1 MAQLKYDKEKRMLW
15 VRDGNEVFP
24 IFTLANLNGNNT
36 RLTSEG
42 FLEVKNSNTDSWE
55 TVTDSDGQPISLMG
69 APGKDGETPVV
80 ELSEDGVLTV
90 SLGDYIQ
97 SVNIKGAKGDK
108 GDKGDPG
115 PPGDTGSLL
124 IHGGE
129 VVQNYTQGD
138 SPRFSTIV
146 EGLPAGT
153 YTISCNLASITQNKP
168 NNGNYGYPL
177 VVMYNSDDDVI
188 GKASVFPQ
196 GVDIVVSE
204 VATLKICPV
213 RYEAFNIQNGELV
226 PNVNLAIDISEK
238 YTFKNIWVLPKSES
252 KAVQQLQTT
261 ITNKQDKESNELLTS
276 DKTVVG
282 AINELY
288 RKHVT
293 SFAEVSVSYKKGENN
308 PHIHKLTYVPAG
320 TYKLEGKLNVTAD
333 SAPDPFGGCAV
344 YVSTN
349 GNLNGI
355 NPYDVVDCLFQFNE
369 EFTLT
374 SAGHLYIVFADFWYL
389 SNTQGDLWPGDI
401 QCDAEITLSNLALYT
416 IGTASTYSLRAPAPV
431 SYIQIPLESAVLIPR
446 GQSFKKYSLISK
458 TISDL
463 DWSVISEEVSDELCK
478 QIYTEVV
485 SNDTRQLDICGKS
498 YIQITVLEDSILP
511 QLPTLQELY
520 DRQSAFYNY
529 MKENTTAFIT
539 VSNVDFIAEE
549 DTWVPKS

>member
-42 FLEVKNSNTDSWE
+42 FLEVKNSNIDSWE

-80 ELSEDGVLTV
+80 ELSEEGVLTV
-90 SLGDYIQ
+90 SLGDYSQ
-97 SVNIKGAKGDK
+97 AVNVKGPKGEK
-108 GDKGDPG
+108 
-115 PPGDTGSLL
+115 GDTGP
-124 IHGGE
+124 
-129 VVQNYTQGD
+129 QG
-138 SPRFSTIV
+138 
-146 EGLPAGT
+146 
-153 YTISCNLASITQNKP
+153 
-168 NNGNYGYPL
+168 
-177 VVMYNSDDDVI
+177 
-188 GKASVFPQ
+188 PQ
-196 GVDIVVSE
+196 GV
-204 VATLKICPV
+204 T
-213 RYEAFNIQNGELV
+213 GEKGEDGQV
-226 PNVNLAIDISEK
+226 DYSVID
-238 YTFKNIWVLPKSES
+238 
-252 KAVQQLQTT
+252 
-261 ITNKQDKESNELLTS
+261 NKQDKESNELLTS

-389 SNTQGDLWPGDI
+389 SDTQGDLWSCDI

-416 IGTASTYSLRAPAPV
+416 INTASTYSLRAPAPV
-431 SYIQIPLESAVLIPR
+431 SYTQIPLESAILIPK

-463 DWSVISEEVSDELCK
+463 DWSVISEEVSDEMCK

-485 SNDTRQLDICGKS
+485 SNDARQLDICGKS
-498 YIQITVLEDSILP
+498 YIQITVLEDSISP

-520 DRQSAFYNY
+520 DRQSEFYNY

-539 VSNVDFIAEE
+539 VSDVDFIAEE